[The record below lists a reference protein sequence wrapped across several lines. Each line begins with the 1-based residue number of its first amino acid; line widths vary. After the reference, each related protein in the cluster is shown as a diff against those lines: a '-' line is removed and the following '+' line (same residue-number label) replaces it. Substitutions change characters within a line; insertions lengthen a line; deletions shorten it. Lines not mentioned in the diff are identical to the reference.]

1 MAVITG
7 AVMGGLALADNIYS
21 QNQNADAA
29 ANAAKQSQNAAN
41 AALATSKAN
50 YQQANTNLS
59 PYISTGDTAL
69 SQLAAVNNGDYSG
82 FNQSPDYLYALQQ
95 GLQGVDR
102 SAASRGA
109 LYSGGTSVDT
119 LKAAEGLAS
128 QNLGNYRSS
137 LTQQAQLGEGAA
149 SNLGS
154 LGQGQAGQVGNIGVT
169 NAGNQ
174 TTAGYNAAAGNINT
188 ANNTS
193 SILGQLWGQYG
204 NTLNPSTTAAN
215 SSSYMPNALT
225 TPNYVGPGSLSTT
238 ANLPTYLGGTG

>member
-1 MAVITG
+1 MAAITG
-7 AVMGGLALADNIYS
+7 AVIGGLALADTVYN
-21 QNQNADAA
+21 QNQNANAA
-29 ANAAKQSQNAAN
+29 ANASKQSQNAAN

-128 QNLGNYRSS
+128 QNLG
-137 LTQQAQLGEGAA
+137 
-149 SNLGS
+149 S
-154 LGQGQAGQVGNIGVT
+154 LGQGQAGQVGNIGFT